1 MKRACS
7 LFSVLLLTLLLN
19 GCGSSDDKTDATT
32 GTGDDQTTTAAKDN
46 FTKHQTYS
54 ATGFAT
60 ESGRGGGTT
69 FRIFKKGPEF
79 GKKIKVVFSS
89 GYTVIVPDTSKRFS
103 VGLFIFRPGGGSY
116 RNPATW
122 TAHKGVF
129 LVAPA
134 GDKSPSVTIWY

>member
-7 LFSVLLLTLLLN
+7 LFSILLLTLLLN
-19 GCGSSDDKTDATT
+19 GCGSSDDKTDTTT
-32 GTGDDQTTTAAKDN
+32 GTGDDQTTTTKSD
-46 FTKHQTYS
+46 FTKHETFS

-69 FRIFKKGPEF
+69 FRIMKKGPEF

-89 GYTVIVPDTSKRFS
+89 GYTVIVPDTSRRFS
-103 VGLFIFRPGGGSY
+103 VGCFIFRPGGGSY

-134 GDKSPSVTIWY
+134 GDKSPTVTIWY